1 MFKIQK
7 FDFPQNPSNV
17 KTPEN
22 AILRREFR
30 KFDFSQE
37 KSVGIKIGKW
47 LATLRK
53 SFVIAGL

>member
-37 KSVGIKIGKW
+37 KSGELKLENGW
-47 LATLRK
+47 LLYV
-53 SFVIAGL
+53 SDL